1 MNLIIKLMKFVEQ
14 SEDGDHNDIKNG
26 IYMTSIIE
34 VNGLTKTFGSH
45 IAVNHLSFEVE
56 EGEVLG
62 LLGPNGAGK
71 TTTIR
76 MLACL
81 ILPSE
86 GSAKVAGHKIDENPL
101 AVRQTVG
108 ILTEN
113 PSLYERLTAQ
123 ENMDFFAKAYNV
135 LDQQERSE
143 RIRELLDFFDLW
155 ERRDDKVATFSK
167 GMKQKLAIARALVH
181 KPPILFLDEPTA
193 GLDPES
199 SKEVR
204 DLMGMLSRRENYT
217 ILLCTHHL
225 EDAEKLCN
233 RVMIINKG
241 KSVIVG
247 TPDELRD
254 RMNGQLRVQITLKK
268 LNPKIIE
275 ATKKVNSVR
284 RVEVDKINSRLLI
297 TVDDLESATPEVV
310 KSIVDSRGLVLSVNI
325 LRPSLEE
332 VYLKLIKEEP
342 K

>member
-1 MNLIIKLMKFVEQ
+1 MIPIVEAN
-14 SEDGDHNDIKNG
+14 E
-26 IYMTSIIE
+26 
-34 VNGLTKTFGSH
+34 LTKIFGSH
-45 IAVNHLSFEVE
+45 TAVDHLNFQVE
-56 EGEVLG
+56 EGEVFG

-81 ILPSE
+81 ISPSE
-86 GSAKVAGHKIDENPL
+86 GSAKVSGLKIDENPL

-123 ENMDFFAKAYNV
+123 ENMDFFAEAYN
-135 LDQQERSE
+135 LSEPQEKAS
-143 RIRELLDFFDLW
+143 RIRELLEFFDLW
-155 ERRDDKVATFSK
+155 ERRDDKAATFSK

-181 KPPILFLDEPTA
+181 NPPILFLDEPTA

-204 DLMGMLSRRENYT
+204 DLMEMLSRHEKHT

-225 EDAEKLCN
+225 EDAERLCS

-241 KSVIVG
+241 RSVVVG
-247 TPDELRD
+247 TPDELRN
-254 RMNGQLRVQITLKK
+254 RIAGRPTVRINLRK
-268 LNPKIIE
+268 LDPKIIE
-275 ATKKVNSVR
+275 AAKRVNYVE
-284 RVEVDKINSRLLI
+284 RVDVDKSASNL
-297 TVDDLESATPEVV
+297 TVVMDDVSSGTPEVV
-310 KSIVDSRGLVLSVNI
+310 KSIVDAGGLVLAVCV

-332 VYLKLIKEEP
+332 AYLKLIKEER